1 VIEKGAA
8 TTPATSDLE
17 SALLTGQELYTIAI
31 VIDQMPT
38 LAGWDVTLHGSDLST
53 EALDKAR
60 AGVYSG
66 LEVNRGLP
74 VPLLVRYFDRE
85 GLSYRANERLRRMV
99 TWVAGQPHRAV
110 ADDLPVG
117 RRVRTQR
124 AHLLRRTHQASGP
137 RSRPAGD
144 RTGGI
149 PHLGGAETTLGL
161 VDCFAPV
168 QVGATTVYRAEAP

>member
-1 VIEKGAA
+1 LRARLRIWSAA
-8 TTPATSDLE
+8 CS
-17 SALLTGQELYTIAI
+17 TGQEVYTTRII
-31 VIDQMPT
+31 IDQMPT

-99 TWVAGQPHRAV
+99 TWSQVNLIEP
-110 ADDLPVG
+110 LPTTSLWDVVFVRNVLIYFDAPTK
-117 RRVRTQR
+117 RRVLE
-124 AHLLRRTHQASGP
+124 AVRRVIAP
-137 RSRPAGD
+137 
-144 RTGGI
+144 GGFLI
-149 PHLGGAETTLGL
+149 LGGAETTLGL